1 MKKRPQVTTILL
13 VCIIALFCGVFL
25 IPMFWGI
32 LISFTDWN
40 GLSRDYSVIWFDNY
54 VRMFRDVRFLESL
67 GVTLRYLCI
76 LLPSTLIAGY
86 ASAKAIYRLRRFQS
100 GLLFLSFFPY
110 VITPVIAC
118 ILWNQIYIGLVPE
131 IAEFLGIQAIKGNL
145 LADKGTAL
153 FAVAFVDLWMLVPY
167 AMLLYLSALNGIP
180 KELLEYA
187 QIEGANSRQIAMHIE
202 SPYILS
208 TVGMLTT
215 VVSSYAFTH
224 IDTLMTLTSGGPGRA
239 TETLYY
245 TIYKNSTL
253 EQRYA
258 YGLAEGLIVAFG
270 SIGIFLMVNKLTNG
284 DHLNVITTSSD

>member
-1 MKKRPQVTTILL
+1 M
-13 VCIIALFCGVFL
+13 FC
-25 IPMFWGI
+25 GI

-54 VRMFRDVRFLESL
+54 VRMFRDARFLESL

-110 VITPVIAC
+110 VITPIIAC

-131 IAEFLGIQAIKGNL
+131 IAELLGIQAIKGNL

-187 QIEGANSRQIAMHIE
+187 QIEGANSRQIAMY
-202 SPYILS
+202 SIL
-208 TVGMLTT
+208 TG
-215 VVSSYAFTH
+215 
-224 IDTLMTLTSGGPGRA
+224 
-239 TETLYY
+239 
-245 TIYKNSTL
+245 
-253 EQRYA
+253 
-258 YGLAEGLIVAFG
+258 
-270 SIGIFLMVNKLTNG
+270 
-284 DHLNVITTSSD
+284 